1 VNDRLKRLGYVLF
14 GFGAA
19 LILEK
24 IVNYG
29 AAFTYPP
36 ILDHGLY
43 GLIAVIAA
51 FIILSRREREG

>member
-1 VNDRLKRLGYVLF
+1 MSDRLRRLGYVLF

-19 LILEK
+19 LMLEK

-29 AAFTYPP
+29 AAFTHPP

-51 FIILSRREREG
+51 FIILSRRQRKG

>member
-1 VNDRLKRLGYVLF
+1 MNDRLRRLGYVLF
-14 GFGAA
+14 GFGSA
-19 LILEK
+19 LLLEK

-29 AAFTYPP
+29 ATFTYPP
-36 ILDHGLY
+36 VWDHGLY

>member
-1 VNDRLKRLGYVLF
+1 MKDMLKRLGYILF
-14 GFGAA
+14 GFGIA
-19 LILEK
+19 LLLEK

-29 AAFTYPP
+29 FSFTYPP

-51 FIILSRREREG
+51 FIILARRERNG

>member
-1 VNDRLKRLGYVLF
+1 MNDRLRRLGYVLF
-14 GFGAA
+14 GSA
-19 LILEK
+19 LLLEK

-29 AAFTYPP
+29 ATFTYPP

-51 FIILSRREREG
+51 FIILSRREKSG

>member
-1 VNDRLKRLGYVLF
+1 VSDRLRRLGYVLF

-19 LILEK
+19 LMLEK

-43 GLIAVIAA
+43 GLLAIVAA